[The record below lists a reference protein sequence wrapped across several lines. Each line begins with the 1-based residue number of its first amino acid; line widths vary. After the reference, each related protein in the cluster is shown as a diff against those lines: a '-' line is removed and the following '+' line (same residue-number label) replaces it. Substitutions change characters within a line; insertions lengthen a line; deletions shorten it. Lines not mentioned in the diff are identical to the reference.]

1 MAAQVHQV
9 AEGGPGLRGEG
20 EAGVPAVVKV
30 GVLGHTDDAA
40 RSTPPGAVVPAYRVA
55 VLGREDEATVFLLR
69 VVVHVEDDD
78 AEDRFRDG
86 DRPGASVR
94 LGRAEV
100 GFLAAAWLDVLPFL
114 RVDPDLASA

>member
-1 MAAQVHQV
+1 MAAQVRQF
-9 AEGGPGLRGEG
+9 AEGGPGLRGQG
-20 EAGVPAVVKV
+20 ETGVPAVVKV

-40 RSTPPGAVVPAYRVA
+40 RSTPPGAVVPAHRVA
-55 VLGREDEATVFLLR
+55 VLGGEDEATVFLLR

-114 RVDPDLASA
+114 RVDHDLASA